1 MRLNIIK
8 SPNATSYYV
17 IKDYKKNGKRSTK
30 VVEKLGTHADL
41 LQKCGDLDPVAWA
54 NAYIEELNRKE
65 KENEFEYVAKY
76 SSAKM
81 LVKDK
86 QRLLKGGCLFIQS
99 LYSQLGLPKI
109 CQQIAKD
116 YKITYSLSAASRSR
130 IVFRRS
136 IGFVLFLGF
145 IGAIA
150 FDKEFLAQRI
160 GPGVTSLG
168 IPIAMGLI
176 VFTVAITGF
185 YVWRANREF
194 DRLVD
199 EVLQEARA

>member
-1 MRLNIIK
+1 M
-8 SPNATSYYV
+8 
-17 IKDYKKNGKRSTK
+17 ST
-30 VVEKLGTHADL
+30 AN
-41 LQKCGDLDPVAWA
+41 DPILARIEA
-54 NAYIEELNRKE
+54 NP
-65 KENEFEYVAKY
+65 KY
-76 SSAKM
+76 
-81 LVKDK
+81 
-86 QRLLKGGCLFIQS
+86 QLLKRKRNT
-99 LYSQLGLPKI
+99 LGWTLTLLML
-109 CQQIAKD
+109 IA
-116 YKITYSLSAASRSR
+116 YY
-130 IVFRRS
+130 
-136 IGFVLFLGF
+136 GF